1 MIIWVMP
8 DSGSRTKEDYARLSA
23 LFQKEYPG
31 VDITVR
37 VFTRNILWRK
47 IFTIKN
53 PTPEEEIPD
62 VIQIPH
68 YWTALLTRAGVAEN
82 LSKLDP
88 GLSLNNALFP
98 LKPHCYLPGTKD
110 IYSYPWWFDMSALH
124 YRGDHLK
131 LVSSNP
137 EEDLST
143 WEGLL
148 RICEALKQTFKD
160 NPGYYPMQNSDWR
173 GSLSVRSAL
182 CAIWDR
188 GSDLITPDFK
198 QSLVHTEQFKAG
210 IKDYVTL
217 ALKNY
222 MPILR
227 ERGSLGTMISGK
239 ARILMSRKQG
249 VASFET
255 KRGVRVKTVPVP
267 TTGSVYYS
275 YLSGMNLM
283 INVLSKEKENALA
296 FIKWCA
302 RADNQIRYAGMMEV
316 FPAFEDSFEQF
327 IFSSARRLQ
336 TYGSILASAKTLPNI
351 TVTGT
356 VIEILNKILAVS
368 ATQIVEERFTMASLD
383 RELDNAS
390 KEIDYLLSLYEG

>member
-23 LFQKEYPG
+23 LFRKEYPG

-239 ARILMSRKQG
+239 ASILMSRKQG
-249 VASFET
+249 VASFDT

>member
-148 RICEALKQTFKD
+148 RICEALKQNFKD

-188 GSDLITPDFK
+188 GTDLITPDFK

-239 ARILMSRKQG
+239 ASILMSRKQG
-249 VASFET
+249 VASFDT

>member
-239 ARILMSRKQG
+239 ASILMSRKQG
-249 VASFET
+249 VASFDT

>member
-8 DSGSRTKEDYARLSA
+8 DSGARTKEDYAHLTA

-53 PTPEEEIPD
+53 PMPEEEIPD
-62 VIQIPH
+62 IIQIPH

-88 GLSLNNALFP
+88 GLSLNNVLFP
-98 LKPHCYLPGTKD
+98 LKPHCYRPGTKD

-131 LVSSNP
+131 LVSAHP
-137 EEDLST
+137 EEDLSS

-148 RICEALKQTFKD
+148 RICEALKETFKD
-160 NPGYYPMQNSDWR
+160 NPGYFPMQNSDWR

-182 CAIWDR
+182 PAIWDR
-188 GSDLITPDFK
+188 GGDLISSDFTS
-198 QSLVHTEQFKAG
+198 SLVNRPEFKAG
-210 IKDYVTL
+210 MKDYVTL

-239 ARILMSRKQG
+239 ASILMSRKQG
-249 VASFET
+249 VASFEA

-283 INVLSKEKENALA
+283 INVLSKEKENALN

-302 RADNQIRYAGMMEV
+302 RTENQIRYAGMMEV
-316 FPAFEDSFEQF
+316 FPAFEDAFEQF

-351 TVTGT
+351 TVMGT
-356 VIEILNKILAVS
+356 VIEILNKVLAVS
-368 ATQIVEERFTMASLD
+368 ATQIVEERFTMAGLD
-383 RELDNAS
+383 RELDSAS

>member
-8 DSGSRTKEDYARLSA
+8 DSGSRTKEDYAHLTA
-23 LFQKEYPG
+23 LFKKEYPG

-88 GLSLNNALFP
+88 GLSLNNVLFP

-131 LVSSNP
+131 LVSSHP

-148 RICEALKQTFKD
+148 QICEALKQTFKD

-173 GSLSVRSAL
+173 GSLSIRSAL
-182 CAIWDR
+182 PAIWDR
-188 GSDLITPDFK
+188 GADLISSDLK
-198 QSLVHTEQFKAG
+198 QSLVHTAQFKAG
-210 IKDYVTL
+210 MKDYVTL

-239 ARILMSRKQG
+239 ASILMSRKQG
-249 VASFET
+249 VASFDT

-267 TTGSVYYS
+267 TTGNVYFS

-283 INVLSKEKENALA
+283 VNVLSKEKENALA

-302 RADNQIRYAGMMEV
+302 RTDNQIRYAGMMEV
-316 FPAFEDSFEQF
+316 FPAFEDAFEQF

-336 TYGSILASAKTLPNI
+336 TYGSILASAKTLPNM

-356 VIEILNKILAVS
+356 VIEILNKVLAVS
-368 ATQIVEERFTMASLD
+368 ATQIVENRFTMASLD
-383 RELDNAS
+383 RELDSAS
-390 KEIDYLLSLYEG
+390 KEINYLLSLYEG

>member
-23 LFQKEYPG
+23 LFRKEYPG

-239 ARILMSRKQG
+239 ASILMSRKQG

>member
-188 GSDLITPDFK
+188 GTDLITPDFK
-198 QSLVHTEQFKAG
+198 QSLIHTEQFKAG

-239 ARILMSRKQG
+239 ASILMSRKQG
-249 VASFET
+249 VASFDT